1 MTDDEQTQDTAAE
14 QSAFA
19 GDTPPH
25 AGAEEDRSR
34 PSDEELTTEDLAEG
48 GPAGA

>member
-1 MTDDEQTQDTAAE
+1 MTDDEKTQDAAE

-19 GDTPPH
+19 QDTPPH
-25 AGAEEDRSR
+25 TGAEEDPSR
-34 PSDEELTTEDLAEG
+34 PSDEEMTTEDLAEG

>member
-1 MTDDEQTQDTAAE
+1 MTDDEKTQDAAD

-19 GDTPPH
+19 GGTPPH
-25 AGAEEDRSR
+25 TGAEEDPSR